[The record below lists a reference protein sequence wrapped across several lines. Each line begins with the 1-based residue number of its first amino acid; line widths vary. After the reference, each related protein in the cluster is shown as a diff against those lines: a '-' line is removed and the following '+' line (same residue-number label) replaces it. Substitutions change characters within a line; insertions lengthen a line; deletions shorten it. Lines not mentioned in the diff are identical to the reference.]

1 MPAVDL
7 LQIIFDALELT
18 NHAREDEH
26 QIVITPDTQLFGNDG
41 VLDSM
46 ELVGL
51 LISIEEALLDEGV
64 EVVLSDERAMS
75 QSRSPFR
82 SVQSLKDYIASVI
95 SESELA

>member
-7 LQIIFDALELT
+7 QQIIFDALELT
-18 NHAREDEH
+18 NHAREDDR
-26 QIVITPDTQLFGNDG
+26 QIEITADTLLFGNDG
-41 VLDSM
+41 ALDSM

-51 LISIEEALLDEGV
+51 LISIEEALLDEGI

-82 SVQSLKDYIASVI
+82 SVASLKDYIAAVI
-95 SESELA
+95 SESEQS

>member
-7 LQIIFDALELT
+7 QQIIFDALELT
-18 NHAREDEH
+18 NYAREDER
-26 QIVITPDTQLFGNDG
+26 QIEITPDTLLFGNDG

-82 SVQSLKDYIASVI
+82 SVASLKDYIAAVI
-95 SESELA
+95 NESAL